1 MPSGSHLTR
10 TGSAAAAVPRMAPIF
25 KWQDLFADSYS
36 DFRENRLFQGLRRFG
51 GDELFYLR
59 QNAFHFFP
67 AEGAHRLGLN
77 VAQRTELEG
86 KSSDALII

>member
-59 QNAFHFFP
+59 QNAFHFF
-67 AEGAHRLGLN
+67 ALEGAHRILPESLS
-77 VAQRTELEG
+77 RTRL
-86 KSSDALII
+86 